1 MPLTLK
7 VAAGWAHADR
17 KFLAAFVAL
26 SDGEVVKRLPDAV
39 GPCLVMFRG
48 EQPVARAACIGGP
61 GYTTLG
67 WFAARERDAAVSL
80 LRTICEEAQRL
91 SGAQACVVGPLN
103 GNTWGH
109 YRLALPGGSDEP
121 PFPGEPTNPP
131 EYSEYFLSAGFRVAA
146 AYESRI
152 VEDLSPR
159 PGAEALA
166 RRAEREGIC
175 IRPLDRANGERE
187 LDALFA
193 LSSAA
198 FAENPY
204 YQPISRE
211 AFDGMYGPVLA
222 SVDPELVR
230 LAHDRD
236 GRLIA
241 FALAY
246 PEGGGS
252 NARVVLKSAASAPN
266 ARVLGLSAVLADQI
280 HARAAQQSYRGVVH
294 ALMRSDNPSAAI
306 SRRYGGRGFRRYAL
320 YEWTP

>member
-1 MPLTLK
+1 
-7 VAAGWAHADR
+7 
-17 KFLAAFVAL
+17 
-26 SDGEVVKRLPDAV
+26 
-39 GPCLVMFRG
+39 MFRG
-48 EQPVARAACIGGP
+48 EQPVARAACSSGP
-61 GYTTLG
+61 GYTSLG
-67 WFAARERDAAVSL
+67 WFAAREREAAVSL
-80 LRTICEEAQRL
+80 LRAVCEEAQRL
-91 SGAQACVVGPLN
+91 SGAQARVVGPLN
-103 GNTWGH
+103 GNTWDR

-131 EYSEYFLSAGFRVAA
+131 EYPEYFLDAGFRVAA
-146 AYESRI
+146 EYESRI

-166 RRAEREGIC
+166 RRVAREGIC

-187 LDALFA
+187 LDALFTLA
-193 LSSAA
+193 SAA

-204 YQPISRE
+204 YQPISPE
-211 AFDGMYGPVLA
+211 EFGALYHPVLA
-222 SVDPELVR
+222 RVDPELVR
-230 LAHDRD
+230 LAHDRNR
-236 GRLIA
+236 RLIA

-246 PEGGGS
+246 PEGSGS

-280 HARAAQQSYRGVVH
+280 HARAAQQGYRGVIH

-306 SRRYGGRGFRRYAL
+306 SRRYGGRVFRRYAL